1 MPSENDDKEA
11 ETNEGVDLNDLVE
24 QKPSAE

>member
-11 ETNEGVDLNDLVE
+11 KTNEGVDLNDLVE